1 MLSFDDAA
9 TRVTAP
15 GEPLEVVEQTI
26 SGVTYRVFKH
36 APPTMREIFATAR
49 ARGDET
55 FLVYEGE
62 RWSFARVMSHVDALG
77 AALVSRY
84 GIKVGDR
91 VALGMR
97 NLPEWV
103 ISFAATLSVGAVSV
117 SLNAWWTEKE
127 LTYALEDSGASLVL
141 ADPERVER
149 MTASAKKLGIPIVAV
164 RTPEGAQLAEGIDR
178 FEDVIELGTPLPM
191 VEMGPE
197 NDATILYTSGTTGEP
212 KGAVSTHRAIVQAL
226 MAFGCRQMIEMARLG
241 DEAPSGELPQAPP
254 SMILT
259 VPLFH
264 VTGCVPVMLSAFA
277 GGFKLVI
284 MYRWD
289 PDKALQLIER
299 ERVTTFVGVP
309 TQSWDLIES
318 PNFHKYDTSSL
329 IAIAGGGAPAPPTL
343 VRRVD
348 EEFSSGRPAI
358 GYGMTETN
366 GYGPGNSGDDYVS
379 HPSSAG
385 RVVPTMELE
394 VRDDDLKAVPAGVQG
409 EIWFKGPMLI
419 RGYWN
424 KPEETSQLFVDGWLR
439 SGDIGHLDEDGYIY
453 VEDRA
458 KDMVLRGGEN
468 ISSAEVEAAIYE
480 HPSVYEA
487 AVFGVPDPR
496 LGEQVAAAVVLKP
509 GASLT
514 IEELQAHVR
523 SRLAPFKVPSL
534 VTFSTAQLPR
544 GATGKILKRE
554 LRSTLYS
561 ETADQG

>member
-1 MLSFDDAA
+1 M
-9 TRVTAP
+9 
-15 GEPLEVVEQTI
+15 VEQAI
-26 SGVTYRVFKH
+26 SGVTYKVFKH

-49 ARGDET
+49 ARGDQT

-77 AALVSRY
+77 ATLVSRY

-97 NLPEWV
+97 NLPEWI

-141 ADPERVER
+141 ADAERVER
-149 MTASAKKLGIPIVAV
+149 MSASTRDLEIPMVAV
-164 RTPEGAQLAEGIDR
+164 RTPEEAQLADGIDR
-178 FEDVIELGTPLPM
+178 FEDVIELGTPLPT

-197 NDATILYTSGTTGEP
+197 SDATILYTSGTTGEP

-226 MAFGCRQMIEMARLG
+226 MAFGCRQMIEMARLS
-241 DEAPSGELPQAPP
+241 DEAPSGALPEDPP

-289 PDKALQLIER
+289 PDKALQLIES

-366 GYGPGNSGDDYVS
+366 GYGPGNSGDDYVL

-385 RVVPTMELE
+385 RAVPTMELE
-394 VRDDDLKAVPAGVQG
+394 VRDDDLKAVPAGARG

-424 KPEETSQLFVDGWLR
+424 KPEETAQLLVNGWLR

-509 GASLT
+509 GSSLT
-514 IEELQAHVR
+514 AEELQAHLR
-523 SRLAPFKVPSL
+523 SRLAPFKVPTL

-544 GATGKILKRE
+544 GVTGKILKRE
-554 LRSTLYS
+554 LRSTVYS
-561 ETADQG
+561 ETVDQP